1 MTDYFR
7 CADCGERFD
16 STEEAYDESGEL
28 GICMEC
34 DIERRDTEQA
44 RWAAF
49 FADPRNQV
57 TRDIDVDGALAYDRD
72 DYKHPAWLDRVLDV
86 VR

>member
-34 DIERRDTEQA
+34 DIERRDAEQA

-57 TRDIDVDGALAYDRD
+57 TRDIDVDGVLAYDRD